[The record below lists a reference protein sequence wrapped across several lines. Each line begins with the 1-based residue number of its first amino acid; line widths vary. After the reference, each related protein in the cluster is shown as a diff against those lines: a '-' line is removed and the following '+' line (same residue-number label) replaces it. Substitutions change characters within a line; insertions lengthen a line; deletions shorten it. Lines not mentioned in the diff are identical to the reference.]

1 MSKIVIRM
9 ATHRDVPR
17 IVELAVESVSQ
28 NPLPLVIDRPAI
40 KASIEEIIGSP
51 QHYGVVAEVD
61 GKVVGAVGAHTS
73 PGFWFKRMQC
83 NVLMFYTRTPGA
95 GAAMIRDFTA
105 WMKGRPVIKMAVFC
119 LEPGMD
125 PRIGKLLRRLGYTHE
140 FPSYAYVR
148 GAQ

>member
-1 MSKIVIRM
+1 MSKIVVRK
-9 ATHRDVPR
+9 ATTRDVPR
-17 IVELAVESVSQ
+17 IVELAVESVSN
-28 NPLPLVIDRPAI
+28 NPLPLVIDREAI
-40 KASIEEIIGSP
+40 RDSITEIIASP

-105 WMKGRPVIKMAVFC
+105 WVKGRPIIKMAVFC
-119 LEPGMD
+119 LEPNMD
-125 PRIGKLLRRLGYTHE
+125 PRIGKMLRRLGYTHE
-140 FPSYAYVR
+140 FPSFAYVR